1 MGLEFRGPIPIPDM
15 VATENMKHQTV
26 NSQTRVSLIWQWR
39 GQRKRKMSK
48 TEKVQGVET
57 GKGGTQTTTKCIQGS
72 GQSRTNIPTWALNVC
87 VRHSN
92 MGLAETSNCR
102 PKQDKP
108 YQPYAIDCKALPKCY
123 QAAPERRRLVV

>member
-57 GKGGTQTTTKCIQGS
+57 GKGGRRQL
-72 GQSRTNIPTWALNVC
+72 QSV
-87 VRHSN
+87 S
-92 MGLAETSNCR
+92 
-102 PKQDKP
+102 
-108 YQPYAIDCKALPKCY
+108 KALDKAELISP
-123 QAAPERRRLVV
+123 LGH

>member
-39 GQRKRKMSK
+39 GQRKRKRCPK
-48 TEKVQGVET
+48 QKKFRGW
-57 GKGGTQTTTKCIQGS
+57 KGGTQTTTKCIQGS

-108 YQPYAIDCKALPKCY
+108 YQPYAIDCKALSKCY

>member
-39 GQRKRKMSK
+39 GQRTRKMSK

-57 GKGGTQTTTKCIQGS
+57 GKGGRRQL
-72 GQSRTNIPTWALNVC
+72 QSV
-87 VRHSN
+87 S
-92 MGLAETSNCR
+92 
-102 PKQDKP
+102 
-108 YQPYAIDCKALPKCY
+108 KALDKAELISP
-123 QAAPERRRLVV
+123 LGH